1 MSKDSLNQGGR
12 RLTLEDLM
20 SINPDLANVGAGTA
34 PPAATEEPATIRTTT
49 PEAIESFYGSGD
61 RIVQPDQSYY
71 QDFALPGVQMERP
84 NPDAPVTS
92 DPVATQPADTSSQD
106 SGFDAGIGGESG
118 AYIPSNGYVPDGLAE
133 AYEIAN
139 RQSVSQRRRSS
150 AQDMI
155 AAYQANRRS
164 MPIEGGTGNQAFGG
178 LFSGETTGNAN
189 QRTRDEMQAAQDA
202 RANGLPAAVSRDEMQ
217 ARYEANMARRAAMG
231 IDNSPRSGFFTSGFM
246 PGDPGYE
253 EALAAAPPAAGGLFS
268 GRTNMSPEQI
278 AQLKAAQAARRNGG
292 GSGGLLG
299 FAGQPSEEDLQF
311 SASMPI
317 LDAADG
323 QYQPDMRA
331 YMNYLGGMR

>member
-139 RQSVSQRRRSS
+139 RQSVSQRRRRS

-189 QRTRDEMQAAQDA
+189 QRTRDEMQ
-202 RANGLPAAVSRDEMQ
+202 
-217 ARYEANMARRAAMG
+217 
-231 IDNSPRSGFFTSGFM
+231 
-246 PGDPGYE
+246 
-253 EALAAAPPAAGGLFS
+253 
-268 GRTNMSPEQI
+268 
-278 AQLKAAQAARRNGG
+278 AAQAARRNGG